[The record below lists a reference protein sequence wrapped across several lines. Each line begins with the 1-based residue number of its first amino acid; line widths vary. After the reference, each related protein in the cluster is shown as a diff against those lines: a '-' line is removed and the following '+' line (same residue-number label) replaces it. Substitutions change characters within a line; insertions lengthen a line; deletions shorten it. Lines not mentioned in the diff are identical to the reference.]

1 MTDPLARVPA
11 AVIRSIA
18 FLVFPRLT
26 LLDLVGPYDA
36 LRRVR
41 TMGVDPSVHWRFVGT
56 QPQVTDDT
64 GLPVHVDGVLEPS
77 SKFDLLVLPGGFGAD
92 ALRTDGRFLT
102 WLQSWGSDRPVAS
115 VCSGALLLGEAGF
128 LTGLPATTH
137 HSRYEALKPLC
148 GRVVTDRRV
157 VDAGR
162 AITSGG
168 VTAGIDLGLHLVARF
183 WGEAAR
189 DKIAR
194 QMEWPH

>member
-1 MTDPLARVPA
+1 M
-11 AVIRSIA
+11 IRSIA

-41 TMGVDPSVHWRFVGT
+41 TMNVDASVHWRFVGT
-56 QPQVTDDT
+56 QAQLTDDT
-64 GLPVHVDGVLEPS
+64 GLPVHVDGVLEPLS
-77 SKFDLLVLPGGFGAD
+77 RFDLLVVPGGFGAD
-92 ALRTDGRFLT
+92 ALRTDRNFLT
-102 WLQSWGSDRPVAS
+102 WLQTWGADKPVAS

-137 HSRYEALKPLC
+137 HTRHEALKPLC
-148 GRVVTDRRV
+148 REVVTDRRV

-162 AITSGG
+162 VITSGG

-189 DKIAR
+189 NKIAR
-194 QMEWPH
+194 QMEWPLAAR